1 MKKLVLIGG
10 GENGRILEDGTKAP
24 YDTREIDEEIV
35 KLTNKKN
42 PNFLFLGHA
51 ISSIEIQESYFQTM
65 KKIYGDIFNCNCD
78 ILKSNELSDLELVKN
93 KINWSDIIYEG
104 GGDTYSMI
112 KLWKNTHFDKILINA
127 INDGKVISGISAG
140 ACCYFKSCNS
150 DSLGDNFES
159 IDCLNIFNAHFT
171 PHLDEL
177 GRYESSKL
185 QLRENNLV
193 GIMLTN
199 SSALEIIDD
208 KYKFITSKSDNI
220 EKPYGIKAYWIN
232 NEYYEEI
239 IEEKDEFKKLEKL
252 LSKE

>member
-1 MKKLVLIGG
+1 MKNLVLIGG
-10 GENGRILEDGTKAP
+10 GENGRILEDGTKTP

-35 KLTNKKN
+35 RLTNKKN
-42 PNFLFLGHA
+42 PNFLFLGH
-51 ISSIEIQESYFQTM
+51 SIANLEIQESYFKTM

-78 ILKSNELSDLELVKN
+78 ILRSDELTNIDLVKE

-112 KLWKNTHFDKILINA
+112 KLWKETHFDNILIDA
-127 INDGKVISGISAG
+127 INDGKVISCISAG

-150 DSLGDNFES
+150 DSLGDTFES

-171 PHLDEL
+171 PHLDDL

-199 SSALEIIDD
+199 CCALEIIDN
-208 KYKFITSKSDNI
+208 KYRLITSKSDSI
-220 EKPYGIKAYWIN
+220 EKPYGIKAYWNN
-232 NEYYEEI
+232 NEYYEEK
-239 IEEKDEFKKLEKL
+239 IEQKDEL
-252 LSKE
+252 KELNNLFGKY

>member
-10 GENGRILEDGTKAP
+10 GENGRILEDETKTP
-24 YDTREIDEEIV
+24 YDTKEIDEEIV
-35 KLTNKKN
+35 RLTNKKN

-51 ISSIEIQESYFQTM
+51 IDNLEIQESYFQTM
-65 KKIYGDIFNCNCD
+65 KNIYGDIFNCNCD
-78 ILKSNELSDLELVKN
+78 ILRSDELTNIDLVKE

-112 KLWKNTHFDKILINA
+112 KLWKDTHFDKILINA
-127 INDGKVISGISAG
+127 INDGKVVCGISAG

-150 DSLGDNFES
+150 DSLGDTFES

-171 PHLDEL
+171 PHLDEP

-220 EKPYGIKAYWIN
+220 KQPYGIKAYWN
-232 NEYYEEI
+232 NQKYYEEKIYESNKYYDLEI
-239 IEEKDEFKKLEKL
+239 ILKK
-252 LSKE
+252 